1 MIKSFVSSFFGFGIN
16 MNITAVWD
24 RVHPHLRPNASFKQ
38 KGSADVYTVFA
49 NVRFGKD
56 RWVELMEI
64 EYRKKD
70 DQFWISDTA
79 YADAIQNDPDIGRLK
94 VEAVDARL
102 WSATPTLINIEPT
115 TRCNFNCWYCVGRH
129 MKQADI
135 RVEDFEAMLDN
146 FHGLRTI
153 ALVGEGEPL
162 MHKDFFTMARMAK
175 ARGIRVMIISNG
187 SAFSASVIKQLCEEE
202 IAYVAISIDSADPE
216 TFASSR
222 LDGDLEKVW
231 RGIRKLRDYRDENGY
246 VYPKISLKGTL
257 FSDTKTELPS
267 IVDAAIRNGVEVFES
282 FQPLNP
288 MKNYVRIY
296 PKEKLQELAVIDEV
310 VQSAHADYDYATSN
324 LQPFREFCQ
333 TEGIDLFPTTK
344 ANPKFKNCDE
354 TWIYSLLSGDV
365 TPCCQIKDPP
375 NRNWNIFNRN
385 IADILDDPDYES
397 LRFNLWNGIFPDYC
411 EGCWKTR

>member
-1 MIKSFVSSFFGFGIN
+1 

-64 EYRKKD
+64 EYRKRD

-146 FHGLRTI
+146 FHGLRT
-153 ALVGEGEPL
+153 
-162 MHKDFFTMARMAK
+162 
-175 ARGIRVMIISNG
+175 VMIISNG

-202 IAYVAISIDSADPE
+202 VAYVAISIDSADPE

-231 RGIRKLRDYRDENGY
+231 R
-246 VYPKISLKGTL
+246 
-257 FSDTKTELPS
+257 
-267 IVDAAIRNGVEVFES
+267 
-282 FQPLNP
+282 
-288 MKNYVRIY
+288 
-296 PKEKLQELAVIDEV
+296 
-310 VQSAHADYDYATSN
+310 
-324 LQPFREFCQ
+324 
-333 TEGIDLFPTTK
+333 
-344 ANPKFKNCDE
+344 
-354 TWIYSLLSGDV
+354 
-365 TPCCQIKDPP
+365 
-375 NRNWNIFNRN
+375 
-385 IADILDDPDYES
+385 
-397 LRFNLWNGIFPDYC
+397 
-411 EGCWKTR
+411 